1 MADTRSLSIRK
12 EIYNSLKAY
21 CEANGMKVIDV
32 AGRFIHDGLMN
43 EMYGDIPFGKVDNG
57 LMSSDKKEVEVITVN
72 TNENK
77 TIVEEE
83 NKEVIE
89 TIIEDI
95 KPVQEETVQKINKK
109 PRKRI
114 LK

>member
-1 MADTRSLSIRK
+1 MADSRSLSIRK
-12 EIYNSLKAY
+12 EIYDSLKSY
-21 CEANGMKVIDV
+21 CDANGMKVIDV

-43 EMYGDIPFGKVDNG
+43 EMYGDIPFGKIDNVVV
-57 LMSSDKKEVEVITVN
+57 SNNKKEVEVITVN
-72 TNENK
+72 TDENN
-77 TIVEEE
+77 TVVEKE